1 MTLGGWIV
9 TFIWGC
15 GHRWVALTPLQNS
28 TPELKTNWIILKGGH
43 EVGRVLEGVRGTW
56 VGVNMIKTHC
66 LHIWKFQRIH
76 LKCCSFEKEMAT
88 TISKCDRTSKL
99 KYKWSER
106 LMHFARI
113 LWSELRCN
121 PCYAW
126 SMWSGLTKFAKSGWL
141 RRSVA
146 GMCASP
152 GPWALST
159 LLFSTKIPPGV

>member
-1 MTLGGWIV
+1 MTLGGWRV

-15 GHRWVALTPLQNS
+15 GHRWVALTPLQSS

-43 EVGRVLEGVRGTW
+43 EVERVPEGGRGKWVR
-56 VGVNMIKTHC
+56 VNMIKIHC
-66 LHIWKFQRIH
+66 LHIWKFRRLN
-76 LKCCSFEKEMAT
+76 LKYRSFEKERAT
-88 TISKCDRTSKL
+88 TINKCNKTSKL
-99 KYKWSER
+99 KHKWFER

-141 RRSVA
+141 WRPVA

-152 GPWALST
+152 GTWALST
-159 LLFSTKIPPGV
+159 LLYSTKIPSGV